1 MPGER
6 ERLSAVLAV
15 RNDAAQIAGAVEGL
29 RFADEVVVVD
39 LGSSD
44 GSPEMASSL
53 GCRVVPARG
62 ESGPTARNAGF
73 EGAAGPWI
81 LSLEPGER
89 LTAKLKEEIVAILE
103 TPAPACAAYS
113 FPFAPYFF
121 GKYLR
126 HGGFRAR
133 EVRLFRKERLRC
145 FRVPR
150 GAGRTHPRDG
160 EPAPRVEGEV
170 GELRSLAV
178 RFQHPR
184 IRDFVS
190 WMNAST
196 SEAARP
202 AAAGGRSGRGLV
214 APAFGVF
221 WSRFVM
227 RAGFRDGT
235 HGFVAAALMA
245 AHGFVESAKV
255 WEALHVPEDVT

>member
-15 RNDAAQIAGAVEGL
+15 RDDAAQVAGAVEGL

-44 GSPEMASSL
+44 GSPGVARTL
-53 GCRVVPARG
+53 GCRVVEPKGVGSA
-62 ESGPTARNAGF
+62 ARNAGF
-73 EGAAGPWI
+73 EAAAGPWI

-89 LTAKLKEEIVAILE
+89 LTAKLKEEIVGILE
-103 TPAPACAAYS
+103 TPAAARAAAYS

-126 HGGFRAR
+126 HGGLRAR
-133 EVRLFRKERLRC
+133 EVRLFRKERRVHLRN
-145 FRVPR
+145 
-150 GAGRTHPRDG
+150 G
-160 EPAPRVEGEV
+160 EPAPPVEGDV

-184 IRDFVS
+184 IRDFVA

-202 AAAGGRSGRGLV
+202 AAARGRSGRGLL
-214 APAFGVF
+214 APALGVF

-245 AHGFVESAKV
+245 AHRFVERAKV
-255 WEALHVPEDVT
+255 WEALDAPEEDVA